1 MISADTDDI
10 EAYLTT
16 FERLMTAYGVNKS
29 RWIFKL
35 APQLTGKAQQ
45 AYAAVSV
52 TDASDYDAVKAA
64 ILRLYDITEEMYRQR
79 FRVAVKGG
87 QETHKELAIRL
98 GGLAN
103 KWLKGQN
110 TVDLIKEAFVQ
121 EQLLNSLT
129 PSIGVWVKERKPKT
143 SLEAG

>member
-1 MISADTDDI
+1 MTKMATMKAESDALIKASDENYICVTKLADTDDI

-29 RWIFKL
+29 RWIFKV

-64 ILRLYDITEEMYRQR
+64 ILRR
-79 FRVAVKGG
+79 
-87 QETHKELAIRL
+87 
-98 GGLAN
+98 
-103 KWLKGQN
+103 
-110 TVDLIKEAFVQ
+110 
-121 EQLLNSLT
+121 
-129 PSIGVWVKERKPKT
+129 
-143 SLEAG
+143 

>member
-45 AYAAVSV
+45 AYAAVRV
-52 TDASDYDAVKAA
+52 TDASDYDAA

-87 QETHKELAIRL
+87 QETHRELAIRL
-98 GGLAN
+98 SGLAN

-110 TVDLIKEAFVQ
+110 TVDLIKEAFLQ

-143 SLEAG
+143 SLKAG